1 VNRPLVFFLLLGAAF
16 FQTACLVGPNYKRPQ
31 VNVPTAYRGPD
42 GAATGTAAEKSLG
55 DEKWWSVFQ
64 DEQLQKLIRIALQQ
78 NYDLRIAAT
87 HVMEAQAQLAATRA
101 DQFPTISGVA
111 QDNGLR
117 SPPLGGG
124 FPTFTYNAIELGL
137 SAAWNPD
144 FWGKYRRATEAARAE
159 LLANEWAQKAVISSL
174 VANVASSYF
183 ALRELDLQLEISK
196 RTLAARQ
203 QSLQLTTKLVDGG
216 AAPITDERQAQEL
229 VETAAAAIP
238 DLERLIQQQ
247 ENAITTLL
255 GENPG
260 PITRG
265 RALIDQPL
273 PDVIPAGLPSAL
285 LERRPDVRAAE
296 QRLIAANA
304 EIGVARAAFFP
315 SISLTALGGIQSGS
329 LTTLFRGS
337 SRAWSYTGSAT
348 QPIFTAGRLKANLK
362 FSEAQKQEMVL
373 SYQQAIQQAFRDVS
387 NALVAYQKYRVART
401 HEEALTAAA
410 KDASDLS
417 HTRYQGGATSYLE
430 VLTSETNY
438 YSAELNLAAA
448 RLNERLA
455 LVQVYGALGG
465 GWQE

>member
-1 VNRPLVFFLLLGAAF
+1 
-16 FQTACLVGPNYKRPQ
+16 
-31 VNVPTAYRGPD
+31 VNVPPAYRGPD
-42 GAATGTAAEKSLG
+42 GSAAGTAAEKSLG

-64 DEQLQKLIRIALQQ
+64 DEQLQKLIRTALEQ

-87 HVMEAQAQLAATRA
+87 HILEAQAQLAATRA

-111 QDNGLR
+111 QDSGLR

-124 FPTFTYNAIELGL
+124 FPTFTYNSIQLAL
-137 SAAWNPD
+137 SASWNPD
-144 FWGKYRRATEAARAE
+144 FWGKYRRATEGARAE
-159 LLANEWAQKAVISSL
+159 LLANQWAQKAVVSSL
-174 VANVASSYF
+174 VGSVASSYF
-183 ALRELDLQLEISK
+183 ALRELDLQLQISQ

-203 QSLQLTTKLVDGG
+203 QSLELTTKLVDGG
-216 AAPITDERQAQEL
+216 AAPVTDERQAQEL
-229 VETAAAAIP
+229 VETASAAIP
-238 DLERLIQQQ
+238 DIERQIQQQ

-255 GENPG
+255 GQNPG

-273 PDVIPAGLPSAL
+273 PDTIPAGLPSAL
-285 LERRPDVRAAE
+285 LERRPDIREAE
-296 QRLIAANA
+296 QRLVAANA
-304 EIGVARAAFFP
+304 QIGVARAAFFP
-315 SISLTALGGIQSGS
+315 DISLTALGGIQSGS

-348 QPIFTAGRLKANLK
+348 QPIFTAGRLKANLR

-373 SYQQAIQQAFRDVS
+373 SYQQSIQQAFRDVS
-387 NALVAYQKYRVART
+387 NSLIAYQKYRVART
-401 HEEALTAAA
+401 HVEALTAAA

-448 RLNERLA
+448 RFNERLA

-465 GWQE
+465 GWQQ

>member
-1 VNRPLVFFLLLGAAF
+1 MNRPLAFLLLFLAAF
-16 FQTACLVGPNYKRPQ
+16 FQTACLMGPNYKRPQ
-31 VNVPTAYRGPD
+31 VNTPVAYRGPD
-42 GAATGTAAEKSLG
+42 GSAAGTAAEKSLG
-55 DEKWWSVFQ
+55 DEKWWTVFQ
-64 DEQLQKLIRIALQQ
+64 DEQLQKLIRTALQQ

-87 HVMEAQAQLAATRA
+87 HVLEAQAQLAATRS
-101 DQFPTISGVA
+101 DQFPTISGVL

-124 FPTFTYNAIELGL
+124 FPTFTYNSIQLAL
-137 SAAWNPD
+137 SASWNPD
-144 FWGKYRRATEAARAE
+144 FWGKYRRATEGARAE
-159 LLANEWAQKAVISSL
+159 LLANEWAQKAVVSSL
-174 VANVASSYF
+174 VANVASAYF
-183 ALRELDLQLEISK
+183 ALRELDLQLEISQ

-216 AAPITDERQAQEL
+216 AAPVTDERQAQEL

-238 DLERLIQQQ
+238 DLERQIQQQ

-260 PITRG
+260 VITRG

-273 PDVIPAGLPSAL
+273 PDTIPAGLPSAL

-296 QRLIAANA
+296 ERLIAANA
-304 EIGVARAAFFP
+304 QIGVARAAFFP
-315 SISLTALGGIQSGS
+315 NISLTGLGGVQSGS
-329 LTTLFRGS
+329 LTTLFRGT
-337 SRAWSYTGSAT
+337 SRSWTYAGSAT

-373 SYQQAIQQAFRDVS
+373 SYQQTIQQAFRDVS
-387 NALVAYQKYRVART
+387 NALIAYRKNRVVRT

-438 YSAELNLAAA
+438 YSAELSLAAA
-448 RLNERLA
+448 RFNERLS

>member
-1 VNRPLVFFLLLGAAF
+1 
-16 FQTACLVGPNYKRPQ
+16 

-64 DEQLQKLIRIALQQ
+64 DEQLQKLIRTALQQ

-87 HVMEAQAQLAATRA
+87 HVLEAQAQLAAARA

-124 FPTFTYNAIELGL
+124 FPTFTYNAIQLAL
-137 SAAWNPD
+137 SASWNPD
-144 FWGKYRRATEAARAE
+144 FWGKYRRATEGARAE
-159 LLANEWAQKAVISSL
+159 LLANEWAQKAVVSSL
-174 VANVASSYF
+174 VASVASSYF
-183 ALRELDLQLEISK
+183 ALRELDLQLEISQ

-203 QSLQLTTKLVDGG
+203 QSLELTKKLVDGG
-216 AAPITDERQAQEL
+216 AAPVTDERQAQEL

-238 DLERLIQQQ
+238 DLERQIQQQ

-273 PDVIPAGLPSAL
+273 PDAIPPGLPSAL
-285 LERRPDVRAAE
+285 LERRPDIRAAE
-296 QRLIAANA
+296 ERLIAANA
-304 EIGVARAAFFP
+304 QIGVARAAFFP
-315 SISLTALGGIQSGS
+315 DISLTALGGIQSGS
-329 LTTLFRGS
+329 LTTLFRGT
-337 SRAWSYTGSAT
+337 SRAWTYTGSAT
-348 QPIFTAGRLKANLK
+348 QPIFTAGRLKANLR
-362 FSEAQKQEMVL
+362 FSEAQQQEMLL

-387 NALVAYQKYRVART
+387 NALIAYQKYRAVRT

-448 RLNERLA
+448 RFNERQA

>member
-1 VNRPLVFFLLLGAAF
+1 MTRPLVFLLLLVAAF

-31 VNVPTAYRGPD
+31 VNVPPAYRGPD
-42 GAATGTAAEKSLG
+42 GSAAGTAAEKSLG

-64 DEQLQKLIRIALQQ
+64 DEQLQKLIRTALEQ

-87 HVMEAQAQLAATRA
+87 HILEAQAQLAATRA

-111 QDNGLR
+111 QDSGLR

-124 FPTFTYNAIELGL
+124 FPTFTYNSIQLAL
-137 SAAWNPD
+137 SASWNPD
-144 FWGKYRRATEAARAE
+144 FWGKYRRATEGARAE
-159 LLANEWAQKAVISSL
+159 LLANQWAQKAVVSSL
-174 VANVASSYF
+174 VGSVASSYF
-183 ALRELDLQLEISK
+183 ALRELDLQLQISQ

-203 QSLQLTTKLVDGG
+203 QSLELTTKLVDGG
-216 AAPITDERQAQEL
+216 AAPVTDERQAQEL
-229 VETAAAAIP
+229 VETASAAIP
-238 DLERLIQQQ
+238 DIERQIQQQ

-255 GENPG
+255 GQNPG

-273 PDVIPAGLPSAL
+273 PDTIPAGLPSAL
-285 LERRPDVRAAE
+285 LERRPDIREAE
-296 QRLIAANA
+296 QRLVAANA
-304 EIGVARAAFFP
+304 QIGVARAAFFP
-315 SISLTALGGIQSGS
+315 DISLTALGGIQSGS

-348 QPIFTAGRLKANLK
+348 QPIFTAGRLKANLR

-373 SYQQAIQQAFRDVS
+373 SYQQSIQQAFRDVS
-387 NALVAYQKYRVART
+387 NSLIAYQKYRVART
-401 HEEALTAAA
+401 HVEALTAAA

-448 RLNERLA
+448 RFNERLA

-465 GWQE
+465 GWQQ

>member
-1 VNRPLVFFLLLGAAF
+1 MNRPLVFFLLLGAAF

>member
-1 VNRPLVFFLLLGAAF
+1 MNRRLPFLLLLVAAF
-16 FQTACLVGPNYKRPQ
+16 LQTACLVGPNYKRPQ

-42 GAATGTAAEKSLG
+42 GAAAGTAAEKSLG

-64 DEQLQKLIRIALQQ
+64 DEQLQKLIRTALQQ

-87 HVMEAQAQLAATRA
+87 HVMQAQAQLAATRA
-101 DQFPTISGVA
+101 DQFPTISGVV

-124 FPTFTYNAIELGL
+124 FPTFTYNSIQLGL

-144 FWGKYRRATEAARAE
+144 FWGKYRRATEGARAE
-159 LLANEWAQKAVISSL
+159 LLANQWAQKAVVSSL

-183 ALRELDLQLEISK
+183 ALRELDLQLEISQ

-216 AAPITDERQAQEL
+216 AAPVTDERQAQEL

-238 DLERLIQQQ
+238 DIERQIQQQ

-260 PITRG
+260 SITRG

-273 PDVIPAGLPSAL
+273 PDTIPPGLPSAL
-285 LERRPDVRAAE
+285 LERRPDIREAE

-304 EIGVARAAFFP
+304 QIGVARAAFFP
-315 SISLTALGGIQSGS
+315 DISLTALGGLQSGS

-348 QPIFTAGRLKANLK
+348 QPIFTAGRLKANLRL
-362 FSEAQKQEMVL
+362 SEAQEQEAVL
-373 SYQQAIQQAFRDVS
+373 SYQQSIQQAFRDVS
-387 NALVAYQKYRVART
+387 NALVGYQKYRVART

-448 RLNERLA
+448 RFNERLA